1 MLFTVVAVV
10 MVSAIMILLVK
21 KYSPEYAIVVTIVA
35 SGTVLMFLVFILKDV
50 FLSVADI
57 FDKTGLDKGIFK
69 LVLKALGLCY
79 LSEFAS
85 DVCRDFGQTS
95 LAAKVELAGKIS
107 IVVLT
112 FPLIRQILSA
122 VTELIK

>member
-10 MVSAIMILLVK
+10 MISAIMILLVK

-35 SGTVLMFLVFILKDV
+35 SGTVLIFLVFILKDV

-85 DVCRDFGQTS
+85 DICRDFGQTS

>member
-85 DVCRDFGQTS
+85 DICRDFGQTS

>member
-69 LVLKALGLCY
+69 LV
-79 LSEFAS
+79 
-85 DVCRDFGQTS
+85 
-95 LAAKVELAGKIS
+95 
-107 IVVLT
+107 
-112 FPLIRQILSA
+112 
-122 VTELIK
+122 